1 MQDMLHNLIT
11 IADQLTY
18 EVRNYKK
25 KSQYSWNWSCQ
36 VCGDSATNP
45 RKARFWV
52 DAKKQGLV
60 CHCFNCGYS
69 ANFITYIKDY
79 HPQHYETYKRET
91 ANEVLPTMFDID
103 RLFERKGITDDTLLK
118 LFFGDKFTSKKKW
131 LRHLVEKKITLK
143 KYNINRL
150 LTIHKKHHEKRIRK
164 ST

>member
-60 CHCFNCGYS
+60 CHLS
-69 ANFITYIKDY
+69 
-79 HPQHYETYKRET
+79 
-91 ANEVLPTMFDID
+91 L
-103 RLFERKGITDDTLLK
+103 
-118 LFFGDKFTSKKKW
+118 
-131 LRHLVEKKITLK
+131 
-143 KYNINRL
+143 
-150 LTIHKKHHEKRIRK
+150 IHI
-164 ST
+164 